1 MAVDRGAGDDRNE
14 TTGPTGNGRRVNGWY
29 DTASYQPYDTASKW
43 DVLCGISWMSGW
55 VNFRKIIGLQVRVK
69 RLRTGEV

>member
-29 DTASYQPYDTASKW
+29 DTAVGGTYF
-43 DVLCGISWMSGW
+43 V
-55 VNFRKIIGLQVRVK
+55 
-69 RLRTGEV
+69 E